1 MGAEREKFK
10 NVPGLCG
17 FVAVGRVAGPHGVK
31 GKVKVAA
38 FSGDPRGMLSARA
51 LRLCRAGASGPGEAE
66 FEVTS
71 AQPLGGCAVFS
82 LKGIGSPEEARAWT
96 GAVASVR
103 RADLPPAGDDEYY
116 IVDLV
121 GCEVVDP
128 SGAPL
133 GVVSE
138 VTPGP
143 AHDWLSVRRGREESL
158 LPLVGAFIVS
168 VDVAARRIVAS
179 PPEGW

>member
-1 MGAEREKFK
+1 MGAESEKFK

-31 GKVKVAA
+31 GKIKVAA
-38 FSGDPRGMLSARA
+38 LSGDPRGMLSARA
-51 LRLCRAGASGPGEAE
+51 VRLGRTGAGGPDEE

-82 LKGIGSPEEARAWT
+82 LKGIASAEDAGTWT
-96 GAVASVR
+96 GAVLSVR
-103 RADLPPAGDDEYY
+103 RADLPPTGDDEYY
-116 IVDLV
+116 CADLA

-128 SGAPL
+128 SGSRI
-133 GVVSE
+133 GIVSG

-143 AHDWLSVRRGREESL
+143 AHDWLSVRRGRVESL
-158 LPLVGAFIVS
+158 LPFVGAFILS

>member
-1 MGAEREKFK
+1 MGRQAA
-10 NVPGLCG
+10 G

-38 FSGDPRGMLSARA
+38 FSGDPRGMLSARVV
-51 LRLCRAGASGPGEAE
+51 RLGRTGAGDPGEKE
-66 FEVTS
+66 FEVMS

-82 LKGIGSPEEARAWT
+82 LKGIVSAEEARAWT

-103 RADLPPAGDDEYY
+103 RAELPPAGDDEYY
-116 IVDLV
+116 CVDLA
-121 GCEVVDP
+121 GCEVFDP
-128 SGAPL
+128 SGARL
-133 GVVSE
+133 GVVSG
-138 VTPGP
+138 VVPGP
-143 AHDWLSVRRGREESL
+143 AHDWLSIRRGREESL

-168 VDVAARRIVAS
+168 VDVAARRVVAS

>member
-1 MGAEREKFK
+1 MGREAA
-10 NVPGLCG
+10 G

-31 GKVKVAA
+31 GKVKMAA

-51 LRLCRAGASGPGEAE
+51 VLLRRAAAGGAEEAE

-82 LKGIGSPEEARAWT
+82 LKGIDSLQDAGAWT

-103 RADLPPAGDDEYY
+103 RAELPPTEADEYY
-116 IVDLV
+116 CVDLV
-121 GCEVVDP
+121 GCEVFDP
-128 SGAPL
+128 SGTRLGAVS
-133 GVVSE
+133 GVV
-138 VTPGP
+138 PGP
-143 AHDWLSVRRGREESL
+143 AHDWLSIARGGEESL
-158 LPLVGAFIVS
+158 LPLVGAFVVS
-168 VDVAARRIVAS
+168 VDVAGRRIVVS

>member
-1 MGAEREKFK
+1 LGKEAA
-10 NVPGLCG
+10 G
-17 FVAVGRVAGPHGVK
+17 FVAVGRVAGPHGFK

-51 LRLCRAGASGPGEAE
+51 VRLSRAGADAPGEKD

-82 LKGIGSPEEARAWT
+82 FKGLVSAEEARAWT

-103 RADLPPAGDDEYY
+103 RAELPPAGDDEYY
-116 IVDLV
+116 VADLV
-121 GCEVVDP
+121 GCEVVDA
-128 SGAPL
+128 SGARL
-133 GVVSE
+133 GVVSRVE
-138 VTPGP
+138 AGP
-143 AHDWLSVRRGREESL
+143 AHDWLSIRRGREEAL

-168 VDVAARRIVAS
+168 VDVAGRRIVAS

>member
-1 MGAEREKFK
+1 MGEEAA
-10 NVPGLCG
+10 G

-38 FSGDPRGMLSARA
+38 FSGDPRGMLCARVV
-51 LRLCRAGASGPGEAE
+51 RLGRAGKGASGETD

-71 AQPLGGCAVFS
+71 AQPLGGCADFS
-82 LKGIGSPEEARAWT
+82 LKGLDSPEEAAAWT

-116 IVDLV
+116 FVDLV
-121 GCEVVDP
+121 GCEVFDP
-128 SGAPL
+128 SGTRL
-133 GVVSE
+133 GVVSGIE
-138 VTPGP
+138 PGP
-143 AHDWLSVRRGREESL
+143 AHDWLSIRRSRGESL
-158 LPLVGAFIVS
+158 LPFVGAFIVS
-168 VDVAARRIVAS
+168 VDVAARRIVAI

>member
-1 MGAEREKFK
+1 MGGEAA
-10 NVPGLCG
+10 G

-51 LRLCRAGASGPGEAE
+51 VRLSREGAGAPGETD
-66 FEVTS
+66 FEVRS

-82 LKGIGSPEEARAWT
+82 LKGIDSPEAAAAWT

-103 RADLPPAGDDEYY
+103 RADLPSTGDDEYY
-116 IVDLV
+116 CVDLV

-128 SGAPL
+128 SGTRL
-133 GVVSE
+133 GIVSGVE
-138 VTPGP
+138 PGP
-143 AHDWLSVRRGREESL
+143 AHDWLSIRRGRGESL

-168 VDVAARRIVAS
+168 VDVAARRIVAA

>member
-1 MGAEREKFK
+1 MGGEAA
-10 NVPGLCG
+10 G

-38 FSGDPRGMLSARA
+38 FSGDPRGLLSARTV
-51 LRLCRAGASGPGEAE
+51 RLSRPGTGATGEKE

-82 LKGIGSPEEARAWT
+82 LKGIASPEDAGAWT

-103 RADLPPAGDDEYY
+103 RSDLPAPGDDEYY
-116 IVDLV
+116 CVDLV
-121 GCEVVDP
+121 GCEVFDA
-128 SGAPL
+128 SGGRL
-133 GVVSE
+133 GVVSGVE
-138 VTPGP
+138 PGP
-143 AHDWLSVRRGREESL
+143 AHDWLSIRRGRGESL
-158 LPLVGAFIVS
+158 LPFVGAFVVS
-168 VDVAARRIVAS
+168 VDVAGRRIVVS

>member
-1 MGAEREKFK
+1 MDGNAA
-10 NVPGLCG
+10 G
-17 FVAVGRVAGPHGVK
+17 FVEVGRVSGPHGVK

-38 FSGDPRGMLSARA
+38 FSGDPRGILSARA
-51 LRLCRAGASGPGEAE
+51 VRLSRAGEGGPGEKD

-82 LKGIGSPEEARAWT
+82 LKGIGSFEEAGTWT

-103 RADLPPAGDDEYY
+103 RSDLPAPGDDEYDCA
-116 IVDLV
+116 DLV

-128 SGAPL
+128 SGDTL
-133 GVVSE
+133 GT
-138 VTPGP
+138 VTGVEFGP
-143 AHDWLSVRRGREESL
+143 AHDWLSIRRGREESL
-158 LPLVGAFIVS
+158 LPLVGAFVLS
-168 VDVAARRIVAS
+168 VDVPGRRIVAS

>member
-1 MGAEREKFK
+1 MDEGAA
-10 NVPGLCG
+10 G

-51 LRLCRAGASGPGEAE
+51 VRLRRAGAGDPGERE
-66 FEVTS
+66 FEVIS

-82 LKGIGSPEEARAWT
+82 LRGIASLDEAGAWT

-103 RADLPPAGDDEYY
+103 RAELPPAGEDEYY
-116 IVDLV
+116 CADLV
-121 GCEVVDP
+121 GCELFDP
-128 SGAPL
+128 SGARL

-138 VTPGP
+138 VVPGS
-143 AHDWLSVRRGREESL
+143 AHDWLSVRRGRGESL

-168 VDVAARRIVAS
+168 VDVAGRRIVAS

>member
-1 MGAEREKFK
+1 MGEKAA
-10 NVPGLCG
+10 G

-38 FSGDPRGMLSARA
+38 FSGDPRGMLSASA
-51 LRLCRAGASGPGEAE
+51 VRLSRAGAGAPGEMD

-82 LKGIGSPEEARAWT
+82 LKGIDSPGAAAAWT

-103 RADLPPAGDDEYY
+103 RAELPPTGEDEYY
-116 IVDLV
+116 CVDLI
-121 GCEVVDP
+121 GCEVFDP
-128 SGAPL
+128 SGVRL
-133 GVVSE
+133 GVVSAVE
-138 VTPGP
+138 PGP
-143 AHDWLSVRRGREESL
+143 AHDWLSITHGRGESL
-158 LPLVGAFIVS
+158 LPFVGAFVVS

>member
-1 MGAEREKFK
+1 MSGIAA
-10 NVPGLCG
+10 G

-51 LRLCRAGASGPGEAE
+51 VRLRRAGEGAPGEKE

-82 LKGIGSPEEARAWT
+82 LKGIASAEEAGAWT
-96 GAVASVR
+96 GAIASVR
-103 RADLPPAGDDEYY
+103 RSELPEPGDDEYY
-116 IVDLV
+116 WDDLV

-128 SGAPL
+128 AGNRI
-133 GVVSE
+133 GVVSG

-143 AHDWLSVRRGREESL
+143 AHDWISVARGREESL
-158 LPLVGAFIVS
+158 LPLVGAFVLS
-168 VDVAARRIVAS
+168 VDVQARRIVAS

>member
-1 MGAEREKFK
+1 MGGNAA
-10 NVPGLCG
+10 G
-17 FVAVGRVAGPHGVK
+17 FVVVGRVAGPHGVK

-51 LRLCRAGASGPGEAE
+51 VRLSRAGEGGPVEKE

-82 LKGIGSPEEARAWT
+82 LKGIASIEEAGAWT

-103 RADLPPAGDDEYY
+103 RSDLPEPEDAEYY
-116 IVDLV
+116 VADLV

-128 SGAPL
+128 SGEEL
-133 GVVSE
+133 GVVSGVE
-138 VTPGP
+138 PGP
-143 AHDWLSVRRGREESL
+143 AHDWLAVRRGREESL
-158 LPLVGAFIVS
+158 LPLVGVFILS
-168 VDVAARRIVAS
+168 VDVAGRRIVAS

>member
-1 MGAEREKFK
+1 MDGNAA
-10 NVPGLCG
+10 G

-51 LRLCRAGASGPGEAE
+51 VRLSRAGEGGPGEKE

-82 LKGIGSPEEARAWT
+82 LRGIGSSGEAAAWT

-103 RADLPPAGDDEYY
+103 RSELPAPGDDEYY
-116 IVDLV
+116 VADLV

-128 SGAPL
+128 SGETL
-133 GVVSE
+133 GVVSGVE
-138 VTPGP
+138 PGP
-143 AHDWLSVRRGREESL
+143 AHDWLSIRRGREESL

-168 VDVAARRIVAS
+168 VDVAGRRIVAS

>member
-1 MGAEREKFK
+1 MGKETA
-10 NVPGLCG
+10 G

-51 LRLCRAGASGPGEAE
+51 IRLSRAGGEGPGERE

-82 LKGIGSPEEARAWT
+82 FRGLVSAEEARAWT

-116 IVDLV
+116 CVDLV
-121 GCEVVDP
+121 GCEVVDR

-133 GVVSE
+133 GVVSG

-143 AHDWLSVRRGREESL
+143 AHDWLAIRRDRGESL

-168 VDVAARRIVAS
+168 VDVAARRIVSS

>member
-1 MGAEREKFK
+1 MSGMAA
-10 NVPGLCG
+10 G

-51 LRLCRAGASGPGEAE
+51 VRLSRAEAGAPGEKE

-82 LKGIGSPEEARAWT
+82 LKGIASFAEAGAWT

-103 RADLPPAGDDEYY
+103 RSELPEPGDGEYY
-116 IVDLV
+116 WADLV

-128 SGAPL
+128 SGNRL
-133 GVVSE
+133 GVVSGVE
-138 VTPGP
+138 AGP
-143 AHDWLSVRRGREESL
+143 AHDWLSVRRGRGESL
-158 LPLVGAFIVS
+158 LPLVGAFILS
-168 VDVAARRIVAS
+168 VDIPGRRIVAS